1 MKSPA
6 DINQLFGAAE
16 AAYAQGNGAAALKLI
31 AQIEPLIS
39 PHSGLLHLKGLAQI
53 SEGDLQQASINLTS
67 ASQLAPNDFQISNNL
82 ANLLCDLNQYDAA
95 LAQYGNA
102 INANPNFHDARLNRA
117 ISLQKLGRYDEARAD
132 FEILVSLSPGV
143 SRFWSAKAAMEID
156 CGDWDTAKANFGQ
169 ALKIDP
175 KNIVALAG
183 LGKIALETGEEQS
196 SAYYQA
202 AHDLNTGNLS
212 LVIGL
217 AHAKSQNG
225 DPGAADILKPYLA
238 RFPAWTEGHEVY
250 AHIQYE
256 QADNADSASLFDA
269 AVTDNPNND
278 DLRLSLCRTM
288 AGQDKYAEALTILS
302 NRPNSLPDSLPVSSM
317 AVSLA
322 LAMGDDNL
330 AHNLIAKLPEDDD
343 TSCLRARLHLKRKEI
358 GQAEHVLAKLRQKEP
373 HNIAA
378 WAYSD
383 IGWRISGDERHH
395 WLHGQSSL
403 FNEQMLELSVTELHE
418 ISEYLRL
425 LHVSSSAPIGQ
436 SLRGGT
442 QTRGRLLRRSHP
454 AISKLKSAIEI
465 AVQKHWDDMPDMD
478 PKHPLLLHRRK
489 RPTIDGSWS
498 VRLTGQGFHINHFHP
513 LGVLSSACYIVVPDE
528 CADAV
533 HKPGW
538 LELGRAPAELGID
551 LEALVSIQPAPG
563 KIVLFPSTLF
573 HGTRK
578 FGNGERLSVAFDVQ
592 AR

>member
-16 AAYAQGNGAAALKLI
+16 AAYARGNGAGALNLI
-31 AQIEPLIS
+31 GQIEPLIS

-53 SEGDLQQASINLTS
+53 KEGDLQQASISLMS
-67 ASQLAPNDFQISNNL
+67 ASRLDPKDFQISNNL
-82 ANLLCDLNQYDAA
+82 ANLLYDLNQYDAA
-95 LAQYGNA
+95 LIQYGNA

-117 ISLQKLGRYDEARAD
+117 ISLHKLGRYDEARAD
-132 FEILVSLSPGV
+132 FQILVSLSPV
-143 SRFWSAKAAMEID
+143 ISRFWSAKATMEID

-196 SAYYQA
+196 SAYYQT
-202 AHDLNTGNLS
+202 AHELNTDNLS
-212 LVIGL
+212 LVVGL
-217 AHAKSQNG
+217 AHSKSQNG
-225 DPGAADILKPYLA
+225 DPSAADILKPYLA
-238 RFPAWTEGHEVY
+238 RFPTWTEGHEVY
-250 AHIQYE
+250 AQIQYE
-256 QADNADSASLFDA
+256 QVDKAQSTSLFDA
-269 AVTDNPNND
+269 AVKANPNND
-278 DLRLSLCRTM
+278 DLRLSLCRTL
-288 AGQDKYAEALTILS
+288 AGQDKYAEAQAILS
-302 NRPNSLPDSLPVSSM
+302 NRPKSLSETLSVSSM

-322 LAMGDDNL
+322 LAIGDDNL
-330 AHNLIAKLPEDDD
+330 AKGLIAKLPEDNDP
-343 TSCLRARLHLKRKEI
+343 SCLRARLHLKLQEFDK
-358 GQAEHVLAKLRQKEP
+358 AEYVLAKLRQKEP
-373 HNIAA
+373 NNIAA

-383 IGWRISGDERHH
+383 IGWRINGDKRHH
-395 WLHGQSSL
+395 WLHGQSGL
-403 FNEQMLELSVTELHE
+403 VNEQMLELSASELHE

-442 QTRGRLLRRSHP
+442 QTRGRLLRRAHP
-454 AISKLKSAIEI
+454 LISKLKSAIMI
-465 AVQKHWDDMPDMD
+465 AVHNHWDAMPAID
-478 PKHPLLLHRRK
+478 PGHPLLMHRSK
-489 RPTIDGSWS
+489 RPVIDGSWS
-498 VRLTGQGFHINHFHP
+498 VRLTGYGFHINHFHP

-528 CADAV
+528 CEDAANM
-533 HKPGW
+533 PGW
-538 LELGRAPAELGID
+538 LELGRAPAELD
-551 LEALVSIQPAPG
+551 LNLDALVSIQAAPG